1 MGLMM
6 VVVTVV
12 IPIGS
17 PLPRVYYV
25 QPCYAD
31 IQVFIRLSPHL
42 NAQDKL
48 INGLIN

>member
-6 VVVTVV
+6 VVVTVA

-17 PLPRVYYV
+17 PLPKVHCV
-25 QPCYAD
+25 QPCCAD

-42 NAQDKL
+42 DAQDKL